1 MPRFF
6 HLTAFGISARKASHQ
21 EVLLTSNATYVSV
34 GRETKEWNKC
44 SFLSLIIVNVCLPK
58 WAPGRNRGITSCH
71 PRRGPRLKR
80 RVLFWQ
86 IRMSPVLVK
95 QRCAVTV
102 PHLPTSLRGAVS
114 HFKLEFQIRKI
125 KEVPWDPT
133 LSRGHVFKN
142 RKWKAGLQLQSMYNE
157 NLHSEK
163 WARSF
168 GRALKFTRLSPVDS
182 EIITKP
188 FSWLH
193 PRKLQ
198 LPSYNHSSPRIAPP
212 HSPKLGI
219 WVLMQCASLPT
230 DKGQLCSHKTRLFYT
245 QTYFIKTLMPTK
257 GHLNIGT
264 HWPLPTLASLS
275 LKRWALE
282 PKEILFF

>member
-1 MPRFF
+1 MFDQSAPREIYKHAPGALFWKHHALSPPGTELSTWEVLPAPRFF

-34 GRETKEWNKC
+34 RRERKEWNKC

-125 KEVPWDPT
+125 KGILRPYT
-133 LSRGHVFKN
+133 LERSCFQK
-142 RKWKAGLQLQSMYNE
+142 
-157 NLHSEK
+157 SEME
-163 WARSF
+163 
-168 GRALKFTRLSPVDS
+168 G
-182 EIITKP
+182 
-188 FSWLH
+188 
-193 PRKLQ
+193 
-198 LPSYNHSSPRIAPP
+198 RIAITI
-212 HSPKLGI
+212 HVQWEFAFREMGSFFWQGLKI
-219 WVLMQCASLPT
+219 HQ
-230 DKGQLCSHKTRLFYT
+230 T
-245 QTYFIKTLMPTK
+245 QPCGLWN
-257 GHLNIGT
+257 H
-264 HWPLPTLASLS
+264 H
-275 LKRWALE
+275 
-282 PKEILFF
+282 